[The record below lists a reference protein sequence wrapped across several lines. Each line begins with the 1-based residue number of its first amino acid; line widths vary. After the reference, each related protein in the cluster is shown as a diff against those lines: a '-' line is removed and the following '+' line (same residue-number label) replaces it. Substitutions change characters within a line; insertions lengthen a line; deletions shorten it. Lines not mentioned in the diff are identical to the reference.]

1 MLKSKFPLSRSSP
14 NNTRLVT
21 KRLGT
26 RNRFSVAI
34 DTQWPIAAS
43 YLPTIFNTGI
53 KVENSILWLK
63 SRVFIAKMVNSTQDV
78 NRVLN
83 LFLTKIKYIV
93 SLTSTKLKSVRI
105 WKKIGITSIWVWS
118 HVPFFAF
125 YIGKGIGNIDQYL
138 PRIVVSTGAL

>member
-53 KVENSILWLK
+53 KVQNSILWLK
-63 SRVFIAKMVNSTQDV
+63 SRVFIAKMVNSIQDV

-83 LFLTKIKYIV
+83 LFLKKIKYIV

-105 WKKIGITSIWVWS
+105 
-118 HVPFFAF
+118 
-125 YIGKGIGNIDQYL
+125 
-138 PRIVVSTGAL
+138 